1 MSSILTNTAIR
12 HLFIT
17 SREINACR
25 CSPTNRQWIMRANML
40 CTGRPFFSEL
50 RDIGEPFYW
59 ITRTSSGNLLSDLSQ
74 TNPSVILSRNLSCEC
89 SLLEKNKKETV
100 TKIVLQA
107 SEEYTE
113 HSTQKTQRTRRSGQK
128 KEQHL
133 IEQLTASLQESS
145 TSSTKK
151 NFNVIRLNKIR
162 LPLSAG
168 TVTGKLKYLLQKLHI
183 NFQRPFN

>member
-1 MSSILTNTAIR
+1 MS
-12 HLFIT
+12 
-17 SREINACR
+17 
-25 CSPTNRQWIMRANML
+25 
-40 CTGRPFFSEL
+40 
-50 RDIGEPFYW
+50 DI
-59 ITRTSSGNLLSDLSQ
+59 SQ
-74 TNPSVILSRNLSCEC
+74 RNPSVILSRNLSCEC
-89 SLLEKNKKETV
+89 FLLEKNKQETV

-128 KEQHL
+128 KEHL
-133 IEQLTASLQESS
+133 IEQLTASVQESS

-168 TVTGKLKYLLQKLHI
+168 TVTGKLKYLLHKLHI